1 MTLAVSDKC
10 IPEWLSISRS
20 LQEWGLV
27 YWEAACLVW
36 STESCALESKSHQ
49 QLDRCMAATVWA
61 ADITV
66 IVLCTIHF
74 HPWLREN
81 HTSAP
86 EPEVTDWNRHAGTC
100 LSETSEVSMSWNGI
114 WLKYGQQPAALHWS
128 IDRSVTRLF
137 YCVSR
142 TLWTFAMMCFSM
154 ICNCHDF

>member
-74 HPWLREN
+74 HPWLHEK
-81 HTSAP
+81 HTNAPCLQTPTETETQEHVYQKPARYVNELKWHLIEIWSANSRASLINWQISGKI
-86 EPEVTDWNRHAGTC
+86 VLLR
-100 LSETSEVSMSWNGI
+100 VSKPKAN
-114 WLKYGQQPAALHWS
+114 
-128 IDRSVTRLF
+128 
-137 YCVSR
+137 
-142 TLWTFAMMCFSM
+142 TLN
-154 ICNCHDF
+154 ICYDVFLYEM